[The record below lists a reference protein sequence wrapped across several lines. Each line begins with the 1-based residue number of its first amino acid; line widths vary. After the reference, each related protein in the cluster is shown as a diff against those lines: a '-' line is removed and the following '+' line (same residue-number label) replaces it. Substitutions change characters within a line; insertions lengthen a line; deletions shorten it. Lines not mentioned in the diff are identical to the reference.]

1 MKKYILSI
9 LLLWCGYFLQAQEYI
24 SLSPNPCTIDQE
36 GGTYT
41 FEVEY
46 SPSPDSLDRLD
57 YVSSHLIQIQIHR

>member
-57 YVSSHLIQIQIHR
+57 